1 MELCRRNVGRHFV
14 VSETRRVLISSLTL
28 GGAVGIFALS
38 FGVASVSAGASVWQ
52 TCALSLFVFT
62 GASQFSAMS
71 VVGAG
76 GSMIAAFGGAVLL
89 AARNLVY
96 GLALSSSAKSMAG
109 NLPRRLFA
117 AHFVIDETTALAL
130 AESSPRLRK
139 IAFWTTGIGLFSFWN
154 LGTLIGAMAG
164 SAIDPQKFGLDIAFP
179 AAFIVMLMPHLRS
192 KLGRQ
197 AAMLGGAL
205 CLISISFLPVG
216 VPILL
221 AACAVLVGV
230 RNDQ

>member
-1 MELCRRNVGRHFV
+1 M
-14 VSETRRVLISSLTL
+14 SETRRVVVSSLTL
-28 GGAVGIFALS
+28 GGAVGIFGLS

-76 GSMIAAFGGAVLL
+76 GSMLAAYGGAVLL

-96 GLALSSSAKSMAG
+96 GLALSTSAKSIAG
-109 NLPRRLFA
+109 NLPRRLIA

-130 AESSPRLRK
+130 GEPSPRFRK
-139 IAFWTTGIGLFSFWN
+139 VAFWTTGIGLFSFWN
-154 LGTLIGAMAG
+154 LGTLVGALAG
-164 SAIDPQKFGLDIAFP
+164 SAIDPREFGLDIAFP
-179 AAFIVMLMPHLRS
+179 AAFIAMLVPHLRS

-205 CLISISFLPVG
+205 CLISITFVPVG
-216 VPILL
+216 VPILI
-221 AACAVLVGV
+221 AAAAVLVGV